1 MSADAPEQDATPH
14 DEETPTSPADTAP
27 ERSRGDGLRLTARG
41 RVLLFGGGALLLVLL
56 VVVVALASGGGG
68 GGSSAPPAEN
78 AAALVP
84 ANALVYVHL
93 STDKGRSATTDA
105 AKVADRFP
113 AWPALRDGLEQR
125 LQAPGCDVATKAL
138 RTAKEAALA
147 IFDTSGRST
156 ANSLVLVDTGKEH
169 PGARQTACGSLVAG
183 YVGKFLAIGQPESL
197 NLAADLARG
206 KGQSLAKAA
215 GPQGEFR
222 KLPSDRVA
230 DGWLSADGIRRLLA
244 PQGGLLGAAGV
255 LFDQAT
261 LKGAAF
267 GLSAHGDQVKLRVE
281 SQLDPKLKASSSA
294 SGSGSG
300 SGFKPFRPTLQD
312 DVPADAMAYL
322 GVSNLAPALQRLLA
336 AAGTQSATLKPLV
349 GSLSAPLLK
358 VFPGEA
364 AIVLTEKTPAP
375 VLTILARTKDE
386 AATRRA
392 LAGLPAAVRRAFAT
406 AVWDGKV
413 AVSTDPSGIADVRA
427 GGKHLGDTANFTKSV
442 GNHPDVVSSLLFLD
456 FSRLLGLAEA
466 TGLGSSSAYKAAK
479 ADLQKVSA
487 IGASTSGNDSE
498 STAEI
503 TLLLTS

>member
-1 MSADAPEQDATPH
+1 MTADAPQQERDATQ
-14 DEETPTSPADTAP
+14 DEAES
-27 ERSRGDGLRLTARG
+27 RSGGGGLRLTARG
-41 RVLLFGGGALLLVLL
+41 RAALFGGGAMVLVLI
-56 VVVVALASGGGG
+56 VAVVALASGGGG
-68 GGSSAPPAEN
+68 GSSSSAPPAEN

-84 ANALVYVHL
+84 ADALVYVHL
-93 STDKGRSATTDA
+93 STDTGRGATTDA
-105 AKVADRFP
+105 AKVAGKFP
-113 AWPALRDGLEQR
+113 SWPALRDGLVAR
-125 LQAPGCDVATKAL
+125 LQAPGCDVATRAL
-138 RTAKEAALA
+138 KTADEAALA
-147 IFDTSGRST
+147 IFDTGSGST
-156 ANSLVLVDTGKEH
+156 ANSLVLVDTGRTH
-169 PGARQTACGSLVAG
+169 PGARQTACGSLTST

-197 NLAADLARG
+197 LLAANLAKGRG
-206 KGQSLAKAA
+206 ASLAKAA
-215 GPQGEFR
+215 GPQAEFA
-222 KLPSDRVA
+222 KLPDDRVA

-267 GLSAHGDQVKLRVE
+267 GLSAHGDQVRLRVE
-281 SQLDPKLKASSSA
+281 SQLDPRLR
-294 SGSGSG
+294 GSGAAATG
-300 SGFKPFRPTLQD
+300 TGFKPFRPTLAK
-312 DVPADAMAYL
+312 DVPANAMAYL

-336 AAGTQSATLKPLV
+336 AAGTQSRTLQPLV

-375 VLTILARTKDE
+375 VLTILARTSDE

-392 LAGLPAAVRRAFAT
+392 LSGLPAAVRRAFAT

-413 AVSTDPSGIADVRA
+413 AVSTDPSGIAAVRA
-427 GGKHLGDTANFTKSV
+427 GGKHLADTANFTKAV
-442 GNHPDVVSSLLFLD
+442 GNHPDAVSSLLFLD

-466 TGLGSSSAYKAAK
+466 TGLGDSSAYKAAK
-479 ADLQKVSA
+479 ADLQRVGA

>member
-1 MSADAPEQDATPH
+1 MTADAPEQGREATQ
-14 DEETPTSPADTAP
+14 DEAEG
-27 ERSRGDGLRLTARG
+27 RSGGGGLRLTARG
-41 RVLLFGGGALLLVLL
+41 RTLLFAGGAMVLVLI
-56 VVVVALASGGGG
+56 VAVVALASGGGG

-93 STDKGRSATTDA
+93 STDRGRGATADA
-105 AKVADRFP
+105 AKVAGKFP
-113 AWPALRDGLEQR
+113 SWPALRDGLVSR

-138 RTAKEAALA
+138 KTADEAALA
-147 IFDTSGRST
+147 IFDTGSGSAGNAT
-156 ANSLVLVDTGKEH
+156 ANSLVLVDTGRTH
-169 PGARQTACGSLVAG
+169 PGARQTGCGSLVAG
-183 YVGKFLAIGQPESL
+183 YVGTFLAIGQPESL
-197 NLAADLARG
+197 LLAENLAKGRG
-206 KGQSLAKAA
+206 ASLAKAA
-215 GPQGEFR
+215 GPQAEFA
-222 KLPSDRVA
+222 KLPDDRVA

-267 GLSAHGDQVKLRVE
+267 GLSAQGDQVRLRVE
-281 SQLDPKLKASSSA
+281 SQLDPRLKASGASS
-294 SGSGSG
+294 GT
-300 SGFKPFRPTLQD
+300 GFKTFRPTLAS
-312 DVPADAMAYL
+312 DVPANAMAYL

-336 AAGTQSATLKPLV
+336 AAGTQSRTLQPLV

-392 LAGLPAAVRRAFAT
+392 LAGLPAAVRRAFST

-413 AVSTDPSGIADVRA
+413 AVSTDPSGIAAVRA
-427 GGKHLGDTANFTKSV
+427 GGRHLADTANFTKAV
-442 GNHPDVVSSLLFLD
+442 GNHPDAVSSLLFLD

-466 TGLGSSSAYKAAK
+466 TGLGDSSAYKAAK
-479 ADLQKVSA
+479 ADLQRVGA

>member
-1 MSADAPEQDATPH
+1 MTADAPQQDREATQ
-14 DEETPTSPADTAP
+14 DED
-27 ERSRGDGLRLTARG
+27 ERRSSGRGGLRLTARG
-41 RVLLFGGGALLLVLL
+41 RTLLFGGGALVLVLI
-56 VVVVALASGGGG
+56 VAVVALASGGGG
-68 GGSSAPPAEN
+68 SSSAPPAEN
-78 AAALVP
+78 AAQLVP

-93 STDKGRSATTDA
+93 STDRGRGATTDA
-105 AKVADRFP
+105 SKVAGRFP
-113 AWPALRDGLEQR
+113 SWPALRDGLVAR

-138 RTAKEAALA
+138 KTADEAALA
-147 IFDTSGRST
+147 IFDTGSGST
-156 ANSLVLVDTGKEH
+156 ANSLVLVDTGRTH
-169 PGARQTACGSLVAG
+169 PGAKQTACGSLTST
-183 YVGKFLAIGQPESL
+183 YVGRFLAIGQPESL
-197 NLAADLARG
+197 LLAENLAKGRG
-206 KGQSLAKAA
+206 ASLAKAA
-215 GPQGEFR
+215 GPQAEFR
-222 KLPSDRVA
+222 KLPDDRVA

-281 SQLDPKLKASSSA
+281 SQLDPKLKR
-294 SGSGSG
+294 GSGSSSG
-300 SGFKPFRPTLQD
+300 TGFKPFRPTLAGA
-312 DVPADAMAYL
+312 VPADAMAYL
-322 GVSNLAPALQRLLA
+322 GVSNLAPAMTRLLA

-349 GSLSAPLLK
+349 GSLSGPLLK

-375 VLTILARTKDE
+375 VLTILARTSDE
-386 AATRRA
+386 AGTRKA

-413 AVSTDPSGIADVRA
+413 AVSTDPSGIAAVRA
-427 GGKHLGDTANFTKSV
+427 GGRHLADTANFTKSV
-442 GNHPDVVSSLLFLD
+442 GNHPDAVSSLLFLD

-466 TGLGSSSAYKAAK
+466 TGLGDSSAYKAAK
-479 ADLQKVSA
+479 ADLQRVGA